1 MDTHQRSIS
10 EKQFGRV
17 YEYDDAYV
25 VALDVRGVGG
35 EVTVDTV
42 GKTAIVVA
50 EDDEERSSSG
60 REKQSFSGNRKP
72 TASGDSRAAPGDGD
86 DVFESELDL
95 PGEADRTTV
104 NNGVLTIEI
113 PK

>member
-17 YEYDDAYV
+17 YEYDDSFV
-25 VALDVRGVGG
+25 VALDMRGVEG

-42 GKTAIVVA
+42 GTTAIVVV
-50 EDDEERSSSG
+50 E
-60 REKQSFSGNRKP
+60 N
-72 TASGDSRAAPGDGD
+72 GD
-86 DVFESELDL
+86 DITESEFDL
-95 PGEADRTTV
+95 PGEAEETSV
-104 NNGVLTIEI
+104 NNSVLAIEV

>member
-17 YEYDDAYV
+17 YEYDDSYI
-25 VALDVRGVGG
+25 VALDMRGVEG

-42 GKTAIVVA
+42 GKTAIVVV
-50 EDDEERSSSG
+50 E
-60 REKQSFSGNRKP
+60 N
-72 TASGDSRAAPGDGD
+72 GD
-86 DVFESELDL
+86 DVSESEFTI
-95 PGEADRTTV
+95 PGEAAETSV
-104 NNGVLTIEI
+104 NNGVLSIEV

>member
-25 VALDVRGVGG
+25 VALDMRGVEG

-42 GKTAIVVA
+42 GKTAIVVV
-50 EDDEERSSSG
+50 EDSEERSSSG
-60 REKQSFSGNRKP
+60 SREPS
-72 TASGDSRAAPGDGD
+72 ASGDGD
-86 DVFESELDL
+86 DVSESEFEFEI
-95 PGEADRTTV
+95 PGEAAETSV
-104 NNGVLTIEI
+104 NNGVLTIEV